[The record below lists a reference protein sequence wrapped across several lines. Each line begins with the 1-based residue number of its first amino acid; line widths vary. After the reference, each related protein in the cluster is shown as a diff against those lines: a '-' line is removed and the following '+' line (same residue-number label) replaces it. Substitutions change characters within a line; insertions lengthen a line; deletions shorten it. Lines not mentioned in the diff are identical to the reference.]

1 MIKNILILALLT
13 WISFSYARKDHP
25 IARDTT
31 SDADSFKIEK
41 PVEQQDAQRS
51 VAGAKIKKK
60 AKNEAAKDEIKN
72 PKESDSELRYWQY
85 SE

>member
-13 WISFSYARKDHP
+13 WVSFSYARKNHP
-25 IARDTT
+25 IVND
-31 SDADSFKIEK
+31 SISEADSYRVEK
-41 PVEQQDAQRS
+41 PVKEQDAQRG
-51 VAGAKIKKK
+51 VAGSKIKKK
-60 AKNEAAKDEIKN
+60 PKFSEEEATTA